1 MTQNI
6 FLDSTAAKLHDQS
19 RGAPKVGRG
28 SDTNLSRPICDTI
41 LKRLEG
47 PTKDRTA
54 YWNTF
59 ARWISL
65 HQHYI
70 IDGDTWKRHTMPHKY
85 NIISYMRTTS
95 DYGWNTNRNLND
107 IHPASPGCRPG
118 TYPLIEEEAEDELQN
133 KQTSLSRHDHRTTC
147 TCNCCCS
154 NLWVTRTQQSHYH
167 GYQDY
172 LSS

>member
-1 MTQNI
+1 M
-6 FLDSTAAKLHDQS
+6 
-19 RGAPKVGRG
+19 VGRG

-54 YWNTF
+54 YWNAF

-70 IDGDTWKRHTMPHKY
+70 IDGDTYKRHTMPHEY
-85 NIISYMRTTS
+85 NITIHKSIIRLRMKSQIETQPTS
-95 DYGWNTNRNLND
+95 TLLAQAADLEPIPWSKKKPKKNSKQ
-107 IHPASPGCRPG
+107 ASIA
-118 TYPLIEEEAEDELQN
+118 LV
-133 KQTSLSRHDHRTTC
+133 SDHRFTC

-154 NLWVTRTQQSHYH
+154 NLWATRTQQSHYH
-167 GYQDY
+167 GYQD
-172 LSS
+172 